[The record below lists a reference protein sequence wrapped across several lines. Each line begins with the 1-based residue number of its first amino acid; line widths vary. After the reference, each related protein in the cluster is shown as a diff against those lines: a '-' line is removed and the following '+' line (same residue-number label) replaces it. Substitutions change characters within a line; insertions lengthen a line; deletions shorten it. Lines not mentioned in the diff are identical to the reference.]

1 MPSFRTLRC
10 ANAPLYFCATLL
22 VLGAAIHVLCC
33 KDELWQQVVAA
44 LAALITPLWTAHYIA
59 LRFTVTEESITRRS
73 LRGTTSIRWA
83 ELTSATL
90 SETQNQG
97 TASCTIHLRAGDKQ
111 MTVSSDLLSLEE
123 VEELAKDLKAS
134 GILR

>member
-1 MPSFRTLRC
+1 MPAFRTLRC

-44 LAALITPLWTAHYIA
+44 LAALITPIWTAHYIA

-111 MTVSSDLLSLEE
+111 MTVSSDLLPLEE

>member
-22 VLGAAIHVLCC
+22 VLGAAIHALCC
-33 KDELWQQVVAA
+33 KEELWQQVAAA
-44 LAALITPLWTAHYIA
+44 LAAVGTPLWAAHYII
-59 LRFTVTEESITRRS
+59 LRFTVTGEGITRRS
-73 LRGTTSIRWA
+73 LRDSTSIRWA

-90 SETQNQG
+90 RETGNQG
-97 TASCTIHLRAGDKQ
+97 TASCTIHLQAGDKQ
-111 MTVSSDLLSLEE
+111 MTVSSDLLPLED

-134 GILR
+134 GLLR

>member
-1 MPSFRTLRC
+1 MPAFRTLRC
-10 ANAPLYFCATLL
+10 ANAALYFCATLL
-22 VLGAAIHVLCC
+22 VLGAAILVLCC

-59 LRFTVTEESITRRS
+59 LRFTVTEEGITRRS

-83 ELTSATL
+83 ELTAATL

-97 TASCTIHLRAGDKQ
+97 SASCSIHLRAGDKQ
-111 MTVSSDLLSLEE
+111 MTISSDLLPLEE
-123 VEELAKDLKAS
+123 VEELAKDLKTS
-134 GILR
+134 GLLR